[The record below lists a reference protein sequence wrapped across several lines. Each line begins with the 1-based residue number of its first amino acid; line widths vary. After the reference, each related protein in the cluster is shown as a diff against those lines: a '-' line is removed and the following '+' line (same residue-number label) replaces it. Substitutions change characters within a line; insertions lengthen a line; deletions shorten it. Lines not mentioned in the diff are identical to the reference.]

1 MSYQKPRLKMEKR
14 RTYKFIGSICL
25 WALLGGCI
33 TPISLKKENNSTPAR
48 YETSNATFQ
57 TAMDSTN
64 MARINWKKY
73 FDDENLIALID
84 TALQKNQELNI
95 TLQEIEI
102 SKNEI
107 RTRKGEY
114 LPFVGIIA
122 AAGTEKA
129 GRFTRYGA
137 VEENLDIKP
146 GTEFPEPF
154 NDYRLGLS
162 ASWEVDIW
170 KKLRNAKKAAVLRYL
185 SSTEGRNFMVTNLIA
200 EIANSYYELMA
211 LDNLLDIIEQSIRLQ
226 TNGFEVVQQQKIAAK
241 VTQLAVNRFEAQLLN
256 TKNLQYEIRQRI
268 VETENR
274 IRFLTGGSA
283 TIITRNPAAFN
294 NLGLDSAQVGIPS
307 QLLAYRPDIR
317 KAELQLEA
325 ANIDVKVARANFLP
339 SFRITAGTGFQAFNA
354 AYLFR
359 PESMLYSLAGDLMA
373 PLINR
378 NAITA
383 AYNSAGARQTQEV
396 YNYERTILNAYLE
409 VLNQLSMVSNTAN
422 SYKTKSREV
431 EILMQSVTIA
441 NSLFTSARADYLEV
455 LLTQREA
462 LESKME
468 LVEIKIKQMN
478 AKVNIYRALGGG
490 WN

>member
-1 MSYQKPRLKMEKR
+1 MEKR
-14 RTYKFIGSICL
+14 IIYKSILLVCS
-25 WALLGGCI
+25 WALFASCI
-33 TPISLKKENNSTPAR
+33 TPVALKKENNATPAS
-48 YETSNATFQ
+48 YSTSNVGDQ
-57 TAMDSTN
+57 THTDSAN
-64 MARINWKKY
+64 IAKINWKEY

-84 TALQKNQELNI
+84 TALKKNQELNI
-95 TLQEIEI
+95 AFQEIEI
-102 SKNEI
+102 TRNEI
-107 RTRKGEY
+107 RARKGEY
-114 LPFVGIIA
+114 LPFVGVVA
-122 AAGTEKA
+122 AVGTEKA

-137 VEENLDIKP
+137 VEKNLDIEP
-146 GTEFPEPF
+146 GTAFPEPF

-185 SSTEGRNFMVTNLIA
+185 ASVEGRNFMVTNLIS

-211 LDNLLDIIEQSIRLQ
+211 LDNLLDIIEQSIQIQ
-226 TNGFEVVQQQKIAAK
+226 TNGFEVVQQQKVAAK

-274 IRFLTGGSA
+274 IRLLTGGSA
-283 TIITRNPAAFN
+283 ATITRNSAGFS
-294 NLGLDSAQVGIPS
+294 NLALDFANAGIPS
-307 QLLAYRPDIR
+307 QLLANRPDIR
-317 KAELQLEA
+317 QAELQLKA
-325 ANIDVKVARANFLP
+325 ANLDVKVARANFFP
-339 SFRITAGTGFQAFNA
+339 SFRITAGTGFQAFNPT
-354 AYLFR
+354 YLFK

-383 AYNSAGARQTQEV
+383 AYKNAGAKQIQEV
-396 YNYERTILNAYLE
+396 YNYERAILNAYLE
-409 VLNQLSMVSNTAN
+409 VLNQVSMVDNTSN
-422 SYKTKSREV
+422 SYKTKQKEV
-431 EILMQSVTIA
+431 DILMHSVNIA
-441 NSLFTSARADYLEV
+441 NSLFASARADYLEV

-478 AKVNIYRALGGG
+478 SKVNIYRALGGG